1 MTRPHVDTTERDLAR
16 RQRGVQGLALFDE
29 LRMREAEASAGL
41 ALDGERPVPSVVVEG
56 SGQKARKAARPD
68 APTSAA
74 RRHILALLL
83 EAHGPLTRS
92 EMARLTG
99 WPKDS
104 CNGRVAEAR
113 NLPDGHEDKMLTDG
127 SRGGESLVHLA
138 RRHSLTFSEG

>member
-1 MTRPHVDTTERDLAR
+1 MSRPTDFDIIGSPLDETRGLGRFDAQRVAAPDVAHEAR
-16 RQRGVQGLALFDE
+16 RA
-29 LRMREAEASAGL
+29 
-41 ALDGERPVPSVVVEG
+41 PVAHVEG

-92 EMARLTG
+92 EMAALTG

-104 CNGRVAEAR
+104 INGRVAEAR
-113 NLPDGHEDKMLTDG
+113 ALPDGHEDKMFTEG
-127 SRGGESLVHLA
+127 HKGGESLVHLA
-138 RRHSLTFSEG
+138 RLRPLVEER

>member
-1 MTRPHVDTTERDLAR
+1 MTRPLDFDVIGSPLDETRDLPMFDAQRVAAPDVAHEVR
-16 RQRGVQGLALFDE
+16 RA
-29 LRMREAEASAGL
+29 
-41 ALDGERPVPSVVVEG
+41 PVAHLEG
-56 SGQKARKAARPD
+56 SGQKARKAARPA
-68 APTSAA
+68 APTSAV

-113 NLPDGHEDKMLTDG
+113 NLPKGHEDQMYTMD
-127 SRGGESLVHLA
+127 SRGGESLVHLSRLHYEFPIA
-138 RRHSLTFSEG
+138 DHTPEEDR